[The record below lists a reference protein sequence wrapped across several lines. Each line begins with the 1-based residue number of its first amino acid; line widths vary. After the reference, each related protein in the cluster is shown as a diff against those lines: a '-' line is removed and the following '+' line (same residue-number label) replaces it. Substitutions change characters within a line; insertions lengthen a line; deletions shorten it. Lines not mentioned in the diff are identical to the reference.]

1 MTGRHFRVD
10 RGGTFPGVVARR
22 PDGRLLTR
30 KPLSDSPARHA
41 DAAVEG
47 VRTPLVITRGF
58 RQALRIAYQNR
69 PSIFARRI
77 ELPEPLCE
85 RIVAVDERIAGAGD
99 GFPGAPVV
107 QTHITNSRLTD
118 PEVLEWRLPVRPE
131 ELAVRRGSGG
141 AGRWRGALGANR
153 VEPADGTVTE
163 LGGSDSADVV
173 TGDVLVIET
182 PGGGGYDPP
191 SPDPHQAGEE
201 IDDLRAF

>member
-1 MTGRHFRVD
+1 MTGRQFRLD
-10 RGGTFPGVVARR
+10 RGGTFTDVVARR
-22 PDGRLLTR
+22 PDGRLLTH

-58 RQALRIAYQNR
+58 RDALRIAYQNR

-77 ELPEPLCE
+77 ELPELLYE
-85 RIVAVDERIAGAGD
+85 RVVAVDERIAGADD

-131 ELAVRRGSGG
+131 EFAVRRGNGG
-141 AGRWRGALGANR
+141 AGRWRGALGANF
-153 VEPADGTVTE
+153 
-163 LGGSDSADVV
+163 
-173 TGDVLVIET
+173 VIQT